1 MSSAKKGMTRD
12 EVQMLID
19 ERVTTAI
26 REVVWLMVVVTP
38 EIVKLSQG
46 SPEDHARFA
55 AALDGVAESQKDDGR
70 LAASIAATALAEA
83 LRVKAA
89 KA

>member
-1 MSSAKKGMTRD
+1 MSNAKKGMTRT
-12 EVQMLID
+12 EAQALID
-19 ERVTTAI
+19 ERVSAAI

-38 EIVKLSQG
+38 ELVKLSHG
-46 SPEDHARFA
+46 SPEDHAKFA

-70 LAASIAATALAEA
+70 MAAAIAATALAEA

-89 KA
+89 KP